1 MAFCSNLRCLRSL
14 LVTASLGFALVCFL
28 GLTATTAHAQ
38 GDTTPD
44 MRSALSEASEL
55 LDLPVEQVQF
65 RGNRKVEDAAIR
77 VNLLTKVGTKLDLN
91 KIREDIRAMWKMGF
105 FADITVE
112 ALPSAKGGVVVIFAV
127 KEKPSVRKILIS
139 GNNGLDLEKI
149 NDVLDLKRDG
159 ILNITKIKANR
170 TKIHDLYVEE
180 GYYLAGVE
188 YEVTEV
194 NEAEVD
200 VIFII
205 DEHSKVEIREVSF
218 IGNEKIPD
226 TELRSIIQTSKGG
239 ALSFLSDG
247 GVYQE
252 EMFER
257 DLLMITAYYYDRG
270 FINVKIGTPQIRLS
284 RDKKYMYLSIPID
297 EGPVFEVGAI
307 DFKGDMIGD
316 KGAYYSRLT
325 IKPGANFNRSKVGQ
339 DIVRLNDYYKDRGYA
354 YVNVTPLTNVDLDRR
369 IVDISFE
376 IEKGKKVYFER
387 INVRGNSKTRDKVV
401 RREMKIAEGELY
413 NQTNLE
419 VSKRR
424 VTALGFFEKV
434 DISTKRG
441 SSDEFIVV
449 NIEIAERPTG
459 SFQIGAG
466 FSSVESFIAQAQIS
480 QNNLFGRGQTLSLQA
495 QLSSLR
501 QLFLLRFVE
510 PWFLDSKWTFAFDVF
525 NQVRAFSGFARN
537 AVGGNL
543 TWGYPLS
550 FESRAFL
557 TYKLED
563 VSVSTSSGGFT
574 NIGAIQEPV
583 EADSVANLFR
593 GGITS
598 SLRASINYDSR
609 NNRLFPTGGWYHNA
623 FVEIADEFTGSQNIF
638 VRYGGFSRHYY
649 PIFGSRFILKT
660 NAEIGVTTSRD
671 PLGVPITERYL
682 IGGINDVR
690 GFAPRSLG
698 PQLRV
703 AQPGDIGQPLRN
715 LPLGGNMQLI
725 WNSEIEFPLFKQV
738 GISGVVFFDAGNAYN
753 LEDRYCSGSFQTG
766 DVSAK
771 FDPCFDFPNSILK
784 GIRTSVGFGFRWFSP
799 IGPLRFEWGIPLD
812 RQEGEQPLVFEFTI
826 GNFF

>member
-1 MAFCSNLRCLRSL
+1 MALTSKPRVSTP
-14 LVTASLGFALVCFL
+14 LVVAFL
-28 GLTATTAHAQ
+28 GIAFGLCLWASSVAYAQ
-38 GDTTPD
+38 DGGDD
-44 MRSALSEASEL
+44 VRQALSEAAGL
-55 LDLPVEQVQF
+55 LDLPIEAVQF

-77 VNLLTKVGTKLDLN
+77 VNLLTKVGAKLDLA
-91 KIREDIRAMWKMGF
+91 KVREDIRAMWKMGF
-105 FADITVE
+105 FSDVRVE
-112 ALPSAKGGVVVIFAV
+112 ALPTAKGGVTVIFAV
-127 KEKPSVRKILIS
+127 KEKPSVRKVLVS
-139 GNNGLDLEKI
+139 GNNELGLDKI

-159 ILNITKIKANR
+159 ILDITKIKQNR
-170 TKIHDLYVEE
+170 AKIKDLYVEE
-180 GYYLAGVE
+180 GYYLAGVD
-188 YEVTEV
+188 YKITVV

-200 VIFII
+200 VLFLV

-218 IGNEKIPD
+218 IGNEKVSD
-226 TELRSIIQTSKGG
+226 KALRENMATRKGG
-239 ALSFLSDG
+239 ALSFLTDTG
-247 GVYQE
+247 IYQE
-252 EMFER
+252 EAFER
-257 DLLMITAYYYDRG
+257 DLMMITAYYYDRG
-270 FINVKIGTPQIRLS
+270 FINVKVGTPQIRLS
-284 RDKKYMYLSIPID
+284 RDKRYMYLSIPID
-297 EGPVFEVGAI
+297 EGPEFDVGSI

-316 KGAYYSRLT
+316 KEAYYNRLT
-325 IKPGANFNRSKVGQ
+325 IKPGARFNRSKVGQ

-354 YVNVTPLTNVDLDRR
+354 YVNVTPLTNVDLDTKT
-369 IVDISFE
+369 VDLSFE

-401 RREMKIAEGELY
+401 RRELRISEGELY

-419 VSKRR
+419 LSKSR

-434 DISTKRG
+434 DISTTRG
-441 SSDEFIVV
+441 SSDEFIEV

-466 FSSVESFIAQAQIS
+466 FSSVENFIAQAQIS
-480 QNNLFGRGQTLSLQA
+480 QDNLFGRGQTLSLQA
-495 QLSSLR
+495 QLSSMR

-510 PWFLDSKWTFAFDVF
+510 PWFLDSQWTFAFDVF

-563 VSVSTSSGGFT
+563 VSVSTGNSGFA

-609 NNRLFPTGGWYHNA
+609 NNRLFPTKGWYNNA
-623 FVEIADEFTGSQNIF
+623 FVEVADEFTGSQNIF
-638 VRYGGFSRHYY
+638 VRYGGFTRHYQ
-649 PIFGSRFILKT
+649 PLFGPFVLKT
-660 NAEIGVTTSRD
+660 NAEVGVTVSRD

-682 IGGINDVR
+682 IGGIYDVR
-690 GFAPRSLG
+690 GFSPRSLG

-703 AQPGDIGQPLRN
+703 AQPGDVGQPLRN
-715 LPLGGNMQLI
+715 LPLGGNLQLI

-753 LEDRYCSGSFQTG
+753 LEDRYCSGNTNTG
-766 DVSAK
+766 EVSEK
-771 FDPCFDFPNSILK
+771 FDPCFDFPSSVIS

-812 RQEGEQPLVFEFTI
+812 RQKNEEPLVFEFTI

>member
-1 MAFCSNLRCLRSL
+1 MACCRNTHFLRRFLAAAGV
-14 LVTASLGFALVCFL
+14 LVALVSF
-28 GLTATTAHAQ
+28 GFWGNGVARAQ
-38 GDTTPD
+38 GTGPD

-55 LDLPVEQVQF
+55 LDLPVERVQF

-91 KIREDIRAMWKMGF
+91 KIREDIRSMWKMGF
-105 FADITVE
+105 FSDITVE
-112 ALPSAKGGVVVIFAV
+112 AMPSAKGGVVVVFAA

-139 GNNGLDLEKI
+139 GNDGLDLEKI

-180 GYYLAGVE
+180 GYYLAGVD
-188 YEVTEV
+188 YEVTVV

-200 VIFII
+200 VVFVI
-205 DEHSKVEIREVSF
+205 DENSKVEIREVSF
-218 IGNEKIPD
+218 IGNEQIPD
-226 TELRSIIQTSKGG
+226 SELRAIIQTSKGG

-270 FINVKIGTPQIRLS
+270 HINVKIGTPQIRLS

-297 EGPVFEVGAI
+297 EGPVFEVGTI
-307 DFKGDMIGD
+307 NFKGDMIGE
-316 KGAYYSRLT
+316 KEAYYNRLT
-325 IKPGANFNRSKVGQ
+325 IKPGSKFNRSKVGQ
-339 DIVRLNDYYKDRGYA
+339 DIVRLNDYYKDRGFA
-354 YVNVTPLTNVDLDRR
+354 YVNVTPLTNVDLDRK

-401 RREMKIAEGELY
+401 RREMKISEGELY

-419 VSKRR
+419 ISKRR

-495 QLSSLR
+495 QLSGLR

-510 PWFLDSKWTFAFDVF
+510 PWFLDTRWTFAFDIF

-550 FESRAFL
+550 FESRAFV

-563 VSVSTSSGGFT
+563 VSVSTGNSGFA

-623 FVEIADEFTGSQNIF
+623 FVEVADEFTGSQNIF
-638 VRYGGFSRHYY
+638 VRYGGFSRHYQ
-649 PIFGSRFILKT
+649 PLFGPFVLKT

-690 GFAPRSLG
+690 GFEPRSLG

-703 AQPGDIGQPLRN
+703 AQSGDIGQPLRD

-784 GIRTSVGFGFRWFSP
+784 GIRTSAGFGVRWFSP

-812 RQEGEQPLVFEFTI
+812 RQEGEEPLVFEFTI

>member
-1 MAFCSNLRCLRSL
+1 MAYCRNPRCPRVF
-14 LVTASLGFALVCFL
+14 LVATVVALAFM
-28 GLTATTAHAQ
+28 GWGRAARAQ
-38 GDTTPD
+38 GASPD

-91 KIREDIRAMWKMGF
+91 KVREDIRAMWKMGF

-139 GNNGLDLEKI
+139 GNDELDLEKI

-218 IGNEKIPD
+218 IGNEKISD
-226 TELRSIIQTSKGG
+226 KELRSIIQTSKGG

-297 EGPVFEVGAI
+297 EGPVFQVGTI

-316 KGAYYSRLT
+316 KSAYYNRLT
-325 IKPGANFNRSKVGQ
+325 IKPGANFNRSKVGA
-339 DIVRLNDYYKDRGYA
+339 DIVRLNDYYKDRGFA

-401 RREMKIAEGELY
+401 RREMKISEGELY

-419 VSKRR
+419 ISKRR

-449 NIEIAERPTG
+449 NVEIAERPTG

-495 QLSSLR
+495 QLSGLR

-510 PWFLDSKWTFAFDVF
+510 PWFLDTRWTFAFDVF

-563 VSVSTSSGGFT
+563 VSVTTSSGGFT

-638 VRYGGFSRHYY
+638 VRYGGFSRHYQ
-649 PIFGSRFILKT
+649 PLFGPFILKT

-682 IGGINDVR
+682 IGGINNVR

-703 AQPGDIGQPLRN
+703 SQPGDIGQPLRN

-753 LEDRYCSGSFQTG
+753 LEERYCSGSFQTG

>member
-239 ALSFLSDG
+239 ALCFLSDG